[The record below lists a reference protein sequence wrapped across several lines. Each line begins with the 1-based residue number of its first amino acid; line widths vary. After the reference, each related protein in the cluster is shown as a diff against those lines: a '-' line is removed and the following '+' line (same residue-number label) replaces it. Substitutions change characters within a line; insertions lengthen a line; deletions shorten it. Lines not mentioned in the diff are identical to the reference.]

1 MSNAK
6 IAHLKKKET
15 PSEEFDSSFFKLPEE
30 VQKLHN
36 EYTENRP
43 RREDPE
49 EVFAT
54 KVRRQDQAERGILDI
69 TAYVIE
75 QKGNVTQ
82 PALAMRRMDPLFDK
96 PRFEVRFLDRGD
108 AEPGRPLFVTADP
121 ALQGEILIGDVVVL
135 SADGGRIIDVDAKM
149 LRTGDYGTVAAV
161 RMDQDFPYEVELEGE
176 GRPSSKVC
184 ARKWERLD
192 PAPSVGDRVKVMGGI
207 IHAYA
212 PTEVV
217 STAFKKIPRDDLSDS
232 DLHGAVPRMTLR
244 LLESMVDRWFHPDQY
259 PPRKSRVSTGNAFML
274 YGPPGVGKTFTVE
287 VLRSKLHR
295 QYNNGKER
303 IVFLEV
309 EGAAVEESLVGSGP
323 KKLRELRSLAKKA
336 FSEKQ
341 LPITFINEAGS
352 LLRSREIQGQM
363 LDGGSSLATHEQFLA
378 LLSGA
383 DPIPGHVIV
392 DLNRQGSLEEAT
404 RQRFQCIAFPQITRE
419 IFVDSMFQCA
429 VKKEEEMFEG
439 DWEKIRPSVIASL
452 DTVIGSV
459 LVGSTSTTVRVGN
472 LTSGRLYE
480 KVIQEALGHVDLGI
494 YAARQRGDEPL
505 FNRITP
511 AILYHTLTRRA
522 WSLFKCWSD
531 ADARERLV
539 PELAPHSKVRS
550 LSRPTAQEWHDIEMP
565 AEYDYRR
572 LLDDMVV
579 GFGQEDDLAV

>member
-1 MSNAK
+1 
-6 IAHLKKKET
+6 
-15 PSEEFDSSFFKLPEE
+15 
-30 VQKLHN
+30 
-36 EYTENRP
+36 
-43 RREDPE
+43 
-49 EVFAT
+49 
-54 KVRRQDQAERGILDI
+54 VRNQDQAERGILDI

-75 QKGNVTQ
+75 QKGSVTQ
-82 PALAMRRMDPLFDK
+82 PAIAMRRTDPFFDK

-121 ALQGEILIGDVVVL
+121 SLQDEILIGDVVVL

-161 RMDQDFPYEVELEGE
+161 RMEQDFPYEVDLEGE

-184 ARKWERLD
+184 ALKWERLN

-217 STAFKKIPRDDLSDS
+217 STRFKKIPRDDLSGS
-232 DLHGAVPRMTLR
+232 DLHGTVPQQTLR
-244 LLESMVDRWFHPDQY
+244 LLESIVDRRFNPDQY
-259 PPRKSRVSTGNAFML
+259 PPRTRRLSHRNALLL

-287 VLRSKLHR
+287 VLRSVLQR

-303 IVFLEV
+303 IIFLEA
-309 EGAAVEESLVGSGP
+309 EGASIEGSLVGSGP
-323 KKLRELRSLAKKA
+323 AALRQLRSLAKKA
-336 FSEKQ
+336 VSENQ

-363 LDGGSSLATHEQFLA
+363 LDGGSSLSTNTQFLS
-378 LLSGA
+378 LLSGP
-383 DPIPGHVIV
+383 DEIPGILIA
-392 DLNRQGSLEEAT
+392 DLNNQGALEEAT
-404 RQRFQCIAFPQITRE
+404 RQRFQCIAFPQIGRE
-419 IFVDSMFQCA
+419 IFVEQMFKSA
-429 VKKEEEMFEG
+429 VKKEESLFEG
-439 DWEKIRPSVIASL
+439 DWEQTRPAVIASL

-472 LTSGRLYE
+472 LISGRLYE

-539 PELAPHSKVRS
+539 PELAPPSKARS
-550 LSRPTAQEWHDIEMP
+550 ISRPNALSWVDIEMP
-565 AEYDYRR
+565 PEYDCRR
-572 LLDDMVV
+572 MLDEMVV
-579 GFGQEDDLAV
+579 GFGQED

>member
-6 IAHLKKKET
+6 IAHLKKIET
-15 PSEEFDSSFFKLPEE
+15 PGEEFDSSFFKLPEE

-43 RREDPE
+43 RKEDPE
-49 EVFAT
+49 EVFAM
-54 KVRRQDQAERGILDI
+54 KVRKQDQAERGILDI

-82 PALAMRRMDPLFDK
+82 PAIAMRRTDPFFDK

-121 ALQGEILIGDVVVL
+121 SLQDEILIGDIVVL

-161 RMDQDFPYEVELEGE
+161 RMEQDFPYEVDLEGE

-184 ARKWERLD
+184 ALKWERLN
-192 PAPSVGDRVKVMGGI
+192 PAPGVGDRVKVMGGI

-217 STAFKKIPRDDLSDS
+217 STRFKKIPRDDLCGS
-232 DLHGAVPRMTLR
+232 DLHGTVPQLTLR
-244 LLESMVDRWFHPDQY
+244 LLESIVDRWFNPDQY
-259 PPRKSRVSTGNAFML
+259 PPRTRRLSNRNALLL

-287 VLRSKLHR
+287 VLRSILHR
-295 QYNNGKER
+295 QYNNGRER
-303 IVFLEV
+303 IIFLES
-309 EGAAVEESLVGSGP
+309 EGASIEGSLVGSGP
-323 KKLRELRSLAKKA
+323 KALRELRSLAKKA
-336 FSEKQ
+336 VSENQ

-363 LDGGSSLATHEQFLA
+363 LDGGSSLATNTQFLS
-378 LLSGA
+378 LLSGP
-383 DPIPGHVIV
+383 DEIPGILIA
-392 DLNRQGSLEEAT
+392 DLNNQHTLEEAT
-404 RQRFQCIAFPQITRE
+404 RQRFQCIAFPHIDQGV
-419 IFVDSMFQCA
+419 FVDHMFESA
-429 VKKEEEMFEG
+429 VKKEEGLFDG
-439 DWEKIRPSVIASL
+439 GWEQNRPAVIASL

-459 LVGSTSTTVRVGN
+459 LVGSTSNTVRVGN
-472 LTSGRLYE
+472 LISGRLYE
-480 KVIQEALGHVDLGI
+480 KVIHEALGHVDLGI
-494 YAARQRGDEPL
+494 YAARQKGDEPL

-522 WSLFKCWSD
+522 WSLFRCWSD
-531 ADARERLV
+531 VDARERLV
-539 PELAPHSKVRS
+539 PELARPEKARSISK
-550 LSRPTAQEWHDIEMP
+550 PTALEWHDIEMP
-565 AEYDYRR
+565 PEYDCRR
-572 LLDDMVV
+572 LLDEMVV
-579 GFGQEDDLAV
+579 GFGQETEMAG